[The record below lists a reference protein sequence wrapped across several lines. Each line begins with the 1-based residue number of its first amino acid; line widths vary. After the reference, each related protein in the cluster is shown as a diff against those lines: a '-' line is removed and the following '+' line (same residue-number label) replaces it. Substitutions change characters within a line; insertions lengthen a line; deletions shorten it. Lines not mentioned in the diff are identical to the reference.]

1 MLGLDTVESVAHV
14 IQIALTPVFLLSGI
28 ASLLGVLSTRL
39 ARVADRVDAL
49 AEQLEAAGPVDRR
62 QLRLRLAYLRRRSH
76 VLDAAVMMGTL
87 GGVATSCA
95 ALLLFVGSLRDR
107 PGASLFVAF
116 GLALLFTMGALG
128 AFLIE
133 MLLASR
139 GLRDQANCA
148 NVVGEA
154 HEHSAEGVGEPTR
167 GKSS

>member
-14 IQIALTPVFLLSGI
+14 IQVALTPVFLLSGI

-49 AEQLEAAGPVDRR
+49 AEQLEGDGAVDRR
-62 QLRLRLAYLRRRSH
+62 KLRRRLAYLRRRSH

-87 GGVATSCA
+87 AGVATSCA
-95 ALLLFVGSLRDR
+95 GLLLFVGTLRDR
-107 PGASLFVAF
+107 PGVALFVAF
-116 GLALLFTMGALG
+116 GLALLFTMGALL

-139 GLRDQANCA
+139 GLRDQANYA
-148 NVVGEA
+148 NEVGEM
-154 HEHSAEGVGEPTR
+154 HELAAEGVGEPTH
-167 GKSS
+167 GESS